1 MLGGELAPLG
11 KCWLPI
17 RESGKSQLSK
27 PFVTAMDG
35 QFQIA
40 EPQKSTDLI
49 SWGGGGTVFSEILAG
64 ATCVFEED
72 PEKGI
77 RWRVVIFYSP
87 SCSVFCCLVIYG
99 LVCGD

>member
-27 PFVTAMDG
+27 PFVTAMGG

-49 SWGGGGTVFSEILAG
+49 SWGGRYLVKSWLVPLRSKT
-64 ATCVFEED
+64 D
-72 PEKGI
+72 PEEGI
-77 RWRVVIFYSP
+77 RWRVVIFLLSFVL
-87 SCSVFCCLVIYG
+87 SLCCLVIYG
-99 LVCGD
+99 LVCSD